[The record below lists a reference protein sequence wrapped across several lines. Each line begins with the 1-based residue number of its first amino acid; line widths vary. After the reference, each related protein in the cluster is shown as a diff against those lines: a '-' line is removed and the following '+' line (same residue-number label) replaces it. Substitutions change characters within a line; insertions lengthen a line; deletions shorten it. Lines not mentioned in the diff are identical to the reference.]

1 LAKEVS
7 KEVLKKDPR
16 SKLTS
21 KGENMGIKSYL
32 IELKTEF
39 PVTIR
44 EEDIPPG
51 QTSFEYI
58 MERTREILADYDLNE
73 LVYNMAISSEVNDDY
88 EDDGKDGNGFRAH
101 LSLVPESGD

>member
-1 LAKEVS
+1 MAKEVS
-7 KEVLKKDPR
+7 KEVIKEGSNEQRRK
-16 SKLTS
+16 
-21 KGENMGIKSYL
+21 MGIKSYL

-39 PVTIR
+39 PVTIK
-44 EEDIPPG
+44 EEDIPAG

-88 EDDGKDGNGFRAH
+88 VEDSKDGNGFRAH

>member
-1 LAKEVS
+1 
-7 KEVLKKDPR
+7 
-16 SKLTS
+16 
-21 KGENMGIKSYL
+21 MGIKSYL
-32 IELKTEF
+32 IELKADF
-39 PVTIR
+39 PVTIK

-73 LVYNMAISSEVNDDY
+73 LNYKMAISSEVD
-88 EDDGKDGNGFRAH
+88 EEVWREQWEQLESQRFGTH

>member
-1 LAKEVS
+1 
-7 KEVLKKDPR
+7 
-16 SKLTS
+16 
-21 KGENMGIKSYL
+21 
-32 IELKTEF
+32 
-39 PVTIR
+39 
-44 EEDIPPG
+44 
-51 QTSFEYI
+51 

>member
-1 LAKEVS
+1 
-7 KEVLKKDPR
+7 
-16 SKLTS
+16 
-21 KGENMGIKSYL
+21 MGIKSYL

-73 LVYNMAISSEVNDDY
+73 LVYKMAISSEVNDDY
-88 EDDGKDGNGFRAH
+88 VEDSKDGNGFRAH
-101 LSLVPESGD
+101 LNLVPESGD

>member
-1 LAKEVS
+1 LSKEVS